1 MMLGLAPPAIAPD
14 EPSLPMAE
22 PEALLVSR
30 AQRDSAAFAPL
41 YDAYFDPIFRYC
53 YHRLGSWEAA
63 EDATSLIFTNALA
76 ALPRYRPDRRSGS
89 FRSWLFVIAHNVVAN
104 DRRAAGHQ
112 PVLPLADAGDVL
124 DAGPSPEEAALAVE
138 ASRSVH
144 AVLRRLPPDQRRV
157 LELRLAGLTDT
168 EISRVLGRTSG
179 AIRTAQYRAAI
190 RLRTLLATERGEAR
204 DA

>member
-1 MMLGLAPPAIAPD
+1 MLGLAPLAIAPD

-22 PEALLVSR
+22 PEALLVAR
-30 AQRDSAAFAPL
+30 AQRDPAAFAPL
-41 YDAYFDPIFRYC
+41 YDAYVDPIFRYC
-53 YHRLGSWEAA
+53 YHRLGTWEAA

-124 DAGPSPEEAALAVE
+124 DAGPSPEEAALRAE
-138 ASRSVH
+138 AARSVH